1 MMRWFVLLM
10 LYGSISL
17 HAQETG
23 GLTLEDAV
31 TIAVKNNRQLE
42 IARLEMEKADA
53 QVKEAYG
60 YAMPNVS
67 FGGSYTRTFKTPQ
80 IVFTVDTMMTRIKMG
95 TENSY
100 QMGFTASQVLFNSI
114 VFTGVGTAKIYQK
127 ASREL
132 FRASYNGTV
141 ANVKRAFYNVLLA
154 QQVYETTKASM
165 ANAEE
170 TFRNVKILHQQE
182 IISDYDLIRA
192 EVQVENIRPM
202 VIESEERVLAAT
214 NSLKVIL
221 GMDADK
227 PIGVKGQLD
236 FISVDSTLVDAS
248 KAVSNNANFKAL
260 GYQKQVTEE
269 LIAISRSEYL
279 PTLSAFGNYQWTA
292 QTNTFGIKGKDF
304 IASSQ
309 AGLSLSINLFSGLQT
324 VSRVRQANVDKKKAE
339 RQIDDTRETL
349 KTQMQIIA
357 LRLEEA
363 RKRVTS
369 QNRTVELAEKSYKI
383 AKTRYNTGSG
393 TQLELNDSDLSLMRA
408 RLNRIQAVYDY
419 SMAKTD
425 LEELISYHNP
435 Q

>member
-1 MMRWFVLLM
+1 MIRWFVLFM
-10 LYGSISL
+10 VYGLISL
-17 HAQETG
+17 HAQEANG
-23 GLTLEDAV
+23 ITLEDAV
-31 TIAVKNNRQLE
+31 TLAVKNNRQLE
-42 IARLEMEKADA
+42 IARLDMQKADA

-60 YAMPNVS
+60 YAMPNLS
-67 FGGSYTRTFKTPQ
+67 FGGTYTRSFKNPE
-80 IVFTVDTMMTRIKMG
+80 IVFTVDTMVTRIKIG
-95 TENSY
+95 TDNAY

-132 FRASYNGTV
+132 FRSSYNATV
-141 ANVKRAFYNVLLA
+141 ANVQRAFYNVLLA
-154 QQVYETTKASM
+154 RQVFETTKASM

-170 TFRNVKILHQQE
+170 NFRNVNILHQQE
-182 IISDYDLIRA
+182 IISDYDLIRS

-202 VIESEERVLAAT
+202 VIESEERVLASINA
-214 NSLKVIL
+214 LKVIL
-221 GMDADK
+221 GMTAEQTVT
-227 PIGVKGQLD
+227 IKGQLD
-236 FISVDSTLVDAS
+236 FTPVDSTLIDAS

-292 QTNTFGIKGKDF
+292 QKNTFGLKGKDF

-309 AGLSLSINLFSGLQT
+309 AGLNLSVNLFSGLQT
-324 VSRVRQANVDKKKAE
+324 MSRVKQANVDKQKAE
-339 RQIDDTRETL
+339 RQIEDTRETL
-349 KTQMQIIA
+349 KSQMQIIA
-357 LRLEEA
+357 LKLEEA

-393 TQLELNDSDLSLMRA
+393 TQLELNDADLSLMRA

-435 Q
+435 E